1 MNSYIE
7 DLNLAKEIAKKVSLM
22 GGKTYFVGG
31 FVRDLLMNKEPNDID
46 IEIFGIEE
54 LGLRE
59 ILSSLGSLKDITS
72 SFEIY
77 NLTGSNLDIT
87 LPRNPDNDEI
97 NPFASE
103 IEAAKRRDFTMN
115 TVMKNVL
122 SGEILDF
129 YGGAK
134 DIENKIIRATCDESF
149 SADTLRVFRMADFCA
164 RFNFK
169 PDEHTK
175 ELALM
180 VDLSNLKR
188 ERVFEEL
195 KKALLKSEKPSVFF
209 ETLREIN
216 ALDVWFPELK
226 ALINTEQ
233 NPKWHPEGNV
243 WNHTMLVLNEAAN
256 LKNEAKEPLNFM
268 LSALFH
274 DLGKAVAT
282 TVKDGKIISHGHD
295 VKGAS
300 LTAKAVKR
308 LTNNKSVLKYTT
320 NMTELHMRPNGY
332 AAQNSSQKAFNKLFY
347 ASICPEDLLLLSKA
361 DHMGRGVFSDYS
373 ATEEL
378 LKQALSTYN
387 KLMSEPYVTGKDL
400 IDAGIKPDENFSKLL
415 DFANKLRLSQ
425 VPYETAFKQVVS
437 LAKSKSL

>member
-1 MNSYIE
+1 MNSYKE
-7 DLNLAKEIAKKVSLM
+7 DLSLAKEIAKKAELM
-22 GGKTYFVGG
+22 GGKTYLVGG
-31 FVRDLLMNKEPNDID
+31 FVRDILMNKEPNDID

-54 LGLRE
+54 QKLQEVLK
-59 ILSSLGSLKDITS
+59 SVGSLKDITS

-87 LPRNPDNDEI
+87 LPRSSDDTV
-97 NPFASE
+97 NPFISE
-103 IEAAKRRDFTMN
+103 KEAAKRRDFTMN

-122 SGEILDF
+122 GGEILDF

-149 SADTLRVFRMADFCA
+149 SADPLRVFRMADFCA
-164 RFNFK
+164 RFNFT

-175 ELALM
+175 ELAM
-180 VDLSNLKR
+180 EVDLSNLKR

-216 ALDVWFPELK
+216 GLDVWFPEVK
-226 ALINTEQ
+226 ALINIEQ

-243 WNHTMLVLNEAAN
+243 WNHTMLVLNEAVK
-256 LKNEAKEPLNFM
+256 LKDDAKEPFNFM

-274 DLGKAVAT
+274 DLGKAVST
-282 TVKDGKIISHGHD
+282 TVKDGKIISRGHD
-295 VKGAS
+295 VKGIP
-300 LTAKAVKR
+300 LTANAVKR

-320 NMTELHMRPNGY
+320 NMTELHMKPNGY
-332 AAQNSSQKAFNKLFY
+332 VAQNSSKKAFDKLFY
-347 ASICPEDLLLLSKA
+347 ASVCPEDLLLLSKA
-361 DHMGRGVFSDYS
+361 DHMGRGGFSDYS
-373 ATEEL
+373 ETEEH
-378 LKQALSTYN
+378 LKQALSIYN
-387 KLMSEPYVTGKDL
+387 KLMSEPYITGKDL
-400 IDAGIKPDENFSKLL
+400 VDAGITPDKNFSKLL

-425 VPYETAFKQVVS
+425 VPYESALKQVVS

>member
-1 MNSYIE
+1 MNSYKE
-7 DLNLAKEIAKKVSLM
+7 DLSLAKEIAKKVSLI

-31 FVRDLLMNKEPNDID
+31 FVRDILMNKEPNDID

-54 LGLRE
+54 QKLQEVLK
-59 ILSSLGSLKDITS
+59 SVGSLKDISS

-87 LPRNPDNDEI
+87 LPRSSDDTV
-97 NPFASE
+97 NPFISE
-103 IEAAKRRDFTMN
+103 KEAAKRRDFTMN

-122 SGEILDF
+122 SREILDF

-134 DIENKIIRATCDESF
+134 DIENKKIRATCDESF
-149 SADTLRVFRMADFCA
+149 SADPLRVFRMADFCA
-164 RFNFK
+164 RFNFT

-175 ELALM
+175 ELAKE

-216 ALDVWFPELK
+216 ALDVWFPEVK
-226 ALINTEQ
+226 ALINIEQ

-243 WNHTMLVLNEAAN
+243 WNHTMLVLNEAAK
-256 LKNEAKEPLNFM
+256 LKNDAKESLNFM

-274 DLGKAVAT
+274 DLGKAVST

-295 VKGAS
+295 VKGIP
-300 LTAKAVKR
+300 LTANAVKR

-320 NMTELHMRPNGY
+320 NMTELHMKPNGY
-332 AAQNSSQKAFNKLFY
+332 VAQNSSQKAFNKLFY
-347 ASICPEDLLLLSKA
+347 ASVCPEDLLLLSKA
-361 DHMGRGVFSDYS
+361 DHMGRSGFSDYS
-373 ATEEL
+373 ATEEH
-378 LKQALSTYN
+378 LKQGLSIYN

-400 IDAGIKPDENFSKLL
+400 IDAGIKPDENFCKLL

-425 VPYETAFKQVVS
+425 VPYDSALKQAVS